1 MRETRHDLLSLTIVI
16 KCLCFMS
23 YFKILMQYDVV
34 IYTCMEIKVIYERV
48 IYDVL
53 IQYNEI

>member
-1 MRETRHDLLSLTIVI
+1 
-16 KCLCFMS
+16 
-23 YFKILMQYDVV
+23 MQYDVV